1 MDTTPLNPGD
11 SAPSGTQQE
20 PETQVYAQ
28 PDKILPEDELYEV
41 RLLTNFLY
49 WTNSLDS
56 EAGVTNEVEAEDGN
70 KIASDILTAWSH
82 SFVRKD
88 ELVALTIKDTE
99 EIRVCYEEYNDYP
112 DSDPEDED
120 DSDDNDIDDV
130 EEDVDPQ
137 DNDGEAASFRGKD
150 ARIIA
155 SNNVRETDRF
165 DQMISRLLYPP
176 LEIKIL
182 PSTTKISNE
191 PSMTKWL
198 LSRTTDRL
206 NSDHPKTNIEFQ
218 EHIGNVMTLIKNTHQ
233 CEWLRMLHALI
244 QTLGPFVKTNLRCI
258 REFYDLKNPV
268 LDEHKTQ
275 TQPEPA
281 PEPKGEPAS
290 PPTPPVEEKV
300 QAQSPAAPE
309 PLPIRPAPTTPSR
322 EGASK
327 DDSTNPLLGKMLD
340 SSPAWVGVEL
350 PTAERSDDLADAIN
364 RMKVE
369 EKEKRESDDAPE
381 AGKSSWED
389 TNLGWLDLICLHMS
403 SITTLLGKDSPS
415 PYDERVSKIILNAN
429 VSLVK
434 ATMSYRDQQLF
445 VKKYI
450 DKFVMDDG
458 KTLTE
463 AQVSKIVEWTKAHGR
478 GLSDRHMNPDSELKM
493 FSGTYHCE
501 IIMLVLYLP
510 ERYWDEIVDPEP
522 NVDLEDESK
531 LHLKLPSR
539 RITSTFKD
547 ALDVLQVSKR
557 CCPACKALVSHVI
570 ARYKANMI
578 YPGNHTQWYPVAL
591 PSFTEVGAGRAVI
604 SAAKSALQGRF
615 NKILEETQTRNTPAK
630 RYTSP
635 ASPTNNIAFNRPTE
649 EKSENQIKKEL
660 KTREKQE
667 KKRQKRLYE
676 AEEKAIEEKAKAEAE
691 AKAEADAKMQD
702 AP

>member
-1 MDTTPLNPGD
+1 MITSTKIHVWFRERLFVRVQQLLVSSLIDRSHTAFLCWLKRLEPRYGCGANLSGSYITLNLTVLHPHHILLSVLSYVTRNSSQEEHLFNMDTTPLNPGD

-233 CEWLRMLHALI
+233 CEGEDRPRAHLRW
-244 QTLGPFVKTNLRCI
+244 QGPYTGRKCR
-258 REFYDLKNPV
+258 KN
-268 LDEHKTQ
+268 
-275 TQPEPA
+275 
-281 PEPKGEPAS
+281 
-290 PPTPPVEEKV
+290 
-300 QAQSPAAPE
+300 
-309 PLPIRPAPTTPSR
+309 
-322 EGASK
+322 
-327 DDSTNPLLGKMLD
+327 
-340 SSPAWVGVEL
+340 
-350 PTAERSDDLADAIN
+350 
-364 RMKVE
+364 
-369 EKEKRESDDAPE
+369 
-381 AGKSSWED
+381 
-389 TNLGWLDLICLHMS
+389 
-403 SITTLLGKDSPS
+403 
-415 PYDERVSKIILNAN
+415 
-429 VSLVK
+429 
-434 ATMSYRDQQLF
+434 
-445 VKKYI
+445 
-450 DKFVMDDG
+450 
-458 KTLTE
+458 
-463 AQVSKIVEWTKAHGR
+463 
-478 GLSDRHMNPDSELKM
+478 
-493 FSGTYHCE
+493 
-501 IIMLVLYLP
+501 
-510 ERYWDEIVDPEP
+510 
-522 NVDLEDESK
+522 
-531 LHLKLPSR
+531 R
-539 RITSTFKD
+539 R
-547 ALDVLQVSKR
+547 
-557 CCPACKALVSHVI
+557 
-570 ARYKANMI
+570 
-578 YPGNHTQWYPVAL
+578 
-591 PSFTEVGAGRAVI
+591 
-604 SAAKSALQGRF
+604 
-615 NKILEETQTRNTPAK
+615 
-630 RYTSP
+630 
-635 ASPTNNIAFNRPTE
+635 
-649 EKSENQIKKEL
+649 
-660 KTREKQE
+660 
-667 KKRQKRLYE
+667 
-676 AEEKAIEEKAKAEAE
+676 
-691 AKAEADAKMQD
+691 
-702 AP
+702 